1 MNKKS
6 FLRNTGTF
14 LLFGGPSTFAFAAV
28 VLMPFVVGLYLTFT
42 NWDVRTAD
50 VTFIGLSNYA
60 AAFRDT
66 VFLGQLWFTLKY
78 VFFTVLIANV
88 LAFFIALALTRGVKG
103 EQWLR
108 TGFFTPNLIGGIV
121 LGYLWQTLFSQV
133 LPYLGNKYGWA
144 LFQTSWLTD
153 TDTAFWA
160 LVMATAW
167 QLVGYLMIIYIAG
180 FTGVPK
186 DVLEAASIDGASG
199 YSIIR
204 RIILPLAVPAIV
216 ICIFISVS
224 RSFLTYDINLALTKG
239 GPYNSTELATYHIVQ
254 KAFLSNQYGI
264 GQAEAVVLFAVVAI
278 IALTQSYLL
287 KRLEVE
293 S

>member
-14 LLFGGPSTFAFAAV
+14 LLFGGPSTIAFAAV
-28 VLMPFVVGLYLTFT
+28 VLIPFVVGLYLTFT

-50 VTFIGLSNYA
+50 RTLVGLSNYA
-60 AAFRDT
+60 AVFRDT
-66 VFLGQLWFTLKY
+66 VFLGQLWFTIKY
-78 VFFTVLIANV
+78 VFFTVLSANV

-186 DVLEAASIDGASG
+186 DVLEAASIDGANG
-199 YSIIR
+199 YAIIR

-239 GPYNSTELATYHIVQ
+239 GPFNSTELATYHIVQ

>member
-1 MNKKS
+1 MIKKN

-14 LLFGGPSTFAFAAV
+14 LVFGGPSIFAFIAV
-28 VLMPFVVGLYLTFT
+28 IVIPFFVGMYLTFT
-42 NWDVRTAD
+42 NWDVRSADTA
-50 VTFIGLSNYA
+50 FIGLANYIEV
-60 AAFRDT
+60 FQDK

-78 VFFTVLIANV
+78 VFFTVLIANGF
-88 LAFFIALALTRGVKG
+88 AFFIALLLTSGGRG

-133 LPYLGNKYGWA
+133 LPYMGQKYGWS
-144 LFQTSWLTD
+144 LFQTSWLTS
-153 TDTAFWA
+153 TNTAFWA
-160 LVMATAW
+160 LVIATAW
-167 QLVGYLMIIYIAG
+167 QLIGYLMIIYIAG
-180 FTGVPK
+180 FSGVPT
-186 DVLEAASIDGASG
+186 DVLEAASIDGASRKAT
-199 YSIIR
+199 IQKV
-204 RIILPLAVPAIV
+204 ILPLTIPAIV
-216 ICIFISVS
+216 ICVFISLS

-239 GPYNSTELATYHIVQ
+239 GPFASTELATYHIVQ
-254 KAFLSNQYGI
+254 KAFLSNQYGV